1 MIAVRLSQVDLP
13 DFGEPSIEPTIPKEV
28 YAARIEAARQ
38 RATQAG
44 YDALVV
50 YADRE
55 HSANLAYLTGYD
67 PRFEEAMLILTP
79 GRTPALL
86 VGNEGWGYAGVSPIE
101 LRRLL
106 YQSFSLL
113 SQPRDSSKP
122 LEEIFRGEGIGQ
134 GTRVGVVGWKYFDPR
149 EWLEIPSYIADTL
162 REITGEASR
171 VVNATDIFMNPADGL
186 RVINEIEQLA
196 VFEYASCHTSTAVR
210 KVLFGLRPGMT
221 EYQAV
226 RLMGLNGMPLSCHLM
241 LSSGPRATLGLPSPS
256 SRRIERGDRFTTAF
270 GVWGALNCRAGFV
283 VEDEKELPSG
293 IRNYV
298 DKLVSP
304 YFRAIAEWYTTMGI
318 SVKGAEL
325 YRVIHRH
332 LGDPFFGVKLNPGH
346 QIHLDEWVNSPISA
360 GSEIPLRSGMAL
372 QVDVIPA
379 TGTDYFTTNI
389 EDGIALADADLRRRL
404 AQTYP
409 EAWRRIQARRDF
421 MAEKL
426 GLRLKPEVLP
436 FSNIPAYLPPF
447 LLRPDRVMVVSQ
459 TETRA

>member
-13 DFGEPSIEPTIPKEV
+13 DFGEPTIEPAIPKEV
-28 YAARIEAARQ
+28 YSARIETAQ
-38 RATQAG
+38 ERAKRAG

-86 VGNEGWGYAGVSPIE
+86 VGNEGWGYAGLSPIE

-113 SQPRDSSKP
+113 SQPRDGSKP
-122 LEEIFRGEGIGQ
+122 LPEILRGEGIGP

-162 REITGEASR
+162 RAITGEASR

-186 RVINEIEQLA
+186 RVINEVEQLA

-210 KVLFGLRPGMT
+210 NVLFGLRPGLT

-283 VEDEKELPSG
+283 VEDENELPSDIG
-293 IRNYV
+293 DYV
-298 DKLVSP
+298 EKLVGP
-304 YFRAIAEWYTTMGI
+304 HGGQT
-318 SVKGAEL
+318 
-325 YRVIHRH
+325 
-332 LGDPFFGVKLNPGH
+332 GH
-346 QIHLDEWVNSPISA
+346 P
-360 GSEIPLRSGMAL
+360 
-372 QVDVIPA
+372 
-379 TGTDYFTTNI
+379 
-389 EDGIALADADLRRRL
+389 
-404 AQTYP
+404 AQTGSPSILQYP
-409 EAWRRIQARRDF
+409 
-421 MAEKL
+421 
-426 GLRLKPEVLP
+426 G
-436 FSNIPAYLPPF
+436 LPPA
-447 LLRPDRVMVVSQ
+447 LSSPSGSSNGR
-459 TETRA
+459 